1 MKSHFKE
8 RVAQAKGIKV
18 KRSKGRIWESERRL
32 VNQGNLDKAPCK
44 SQVLICLVVLKKA
57 S

>member
-8 RVAQAKGIKV
+8 RVAQAKKIKV
-18 KRSKGRIWESERRL
+18 KRPKGRMWESERRL
-32 VNQGNLDKAPCK
+32 VYQGNLDKAPCK
-44 SQVLICLVVLKKA
+44 SQLLICLALLKKA